1 MKGEICS
8 HLGICCADRSS
19 CHRARASACPIN
31 LADMQWVPIDPP
43 LYAETGNI
51 LLSRLMGGDVRL
63 NAEVFDIGHKAATE
77 AAFKEVEESGG
88 KP

>member
-1 MKGEICS
+1 VTIGGETLI
-8 HLGICCADRSS
+8 
-19 CHRARASACPIN
+19 
-31 LADMQWVPIDPP
+31 QKWVPIDPP

-63 NAEVFDIGHKAATE
+63 NQEGFDIGHKQATE
-77 AAFKEVEESGG
+77 QAFKDVEARGR

>member
-1 MKGEICS
+1 M
-8 HLGICCADRSS
+8 
-19 CHRARASACPIN
+19 
-31 LADMQWVPIDPP
+31 PIDPP

-63 NAEVFDIGHKAATE
+63 NQEGFDIGHKEATE
-77 AAFKEVEESGG
+77 QAFKDVEARGG